1 MITLSNYKWY
11 RKWKG
16 GTWYQHQY
24 TKRAYYTFGFKGAF
38 WARHRNINDY
48 SSVLKFEVY

>member
-16 GTWYQHQY
+16 GTWYQHQF
-24 TKRAYYTFGFKGAF
+24 TTRAAFAFGFNGTF
-38 WARHRNINDY
+38 WTRYGKINDY
-48 SSVLKFEVY
+48 SDVIDIEIY